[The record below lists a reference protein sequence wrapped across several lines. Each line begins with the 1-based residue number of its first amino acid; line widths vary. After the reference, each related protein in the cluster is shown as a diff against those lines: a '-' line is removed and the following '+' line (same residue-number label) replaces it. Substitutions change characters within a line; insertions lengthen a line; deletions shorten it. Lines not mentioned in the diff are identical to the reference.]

1 LDVRGGIL
9 VQDVKRGG
17 LASLSNI
24 VAGDVIIQVN
34 GTPILNSQMFAKT
47 MAAYQKIV
55 LLECYYSSR
64 SACNFRFTFP

>member
-1 LDVRGGIL
+1 MVVFM

-34 GTPILNSQMFAKT
+34 NTPILNSQMFAKT

-55 LLECYYSSR
+55 LRRLLLFVKA
-64 SACNFRFTFP
+64 ACNFRFTYSII